1 VSEAE
6 KLVRRLFDAHNRGGG
21 DALLDIYDDLFVAD
35 VEWKPLIVGVVG
47 FPERVIYRG
56 RAGMERYYRER
67 AEAFGGGEV
76 HIRSVEQAG
85 DAVIVDA
92 LSTARGRVSGAD
104 IEEDISLVYWVRDG
118 KIVRGQAFRSRED
131 ALVAAGA

>member
-1 VSEAE
+1 MSEGE
-6 KLVRRLFDAHNRGGG
+6 ELVRRLFDAHNRGGG

-56 RAGMERYYRER
+56 RAGMARYYQER

-85 DAVIVDA
+85 DAVVVDA
-92 LSTARGRVSGAD
+92 RSTARGRISGAD
-104 IEEDISLVYWVRDG
+104 IEEDITLVYWVRDG
-118 KIVRGQAFRSRED
+118 KIVRGQAFRSRQD
-131 ALVAAGA
+131 ALEATHA